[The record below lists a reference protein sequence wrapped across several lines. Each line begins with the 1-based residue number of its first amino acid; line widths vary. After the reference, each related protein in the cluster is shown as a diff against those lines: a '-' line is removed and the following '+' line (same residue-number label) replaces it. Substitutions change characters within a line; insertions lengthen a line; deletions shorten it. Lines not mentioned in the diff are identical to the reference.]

1 VFVSHLDPFGCIT
14 NFLDAA
20 FRNVFNGGVVV
31 ATATDIASLYGTCP
45 APALRN
51 YGARIV
57 RTDFIKEVA
66 ARVVVSALA
75 RSAAFFISCFCLG
88 KTHMYTLHMI
98 TFSSCLER
106 LKNDNI
112 SV

>member
-1 VFVSHLDPFGCIT
+1 MFASHLDPFGCLT

-20 FRNVFNGGVVV
+20 FRNVFNGGVIVV
-31 ATATDIASLYGTCP
+31 SATDIASLYGTCP

-57 RTDFIKEVA
+57 RTDFFKEMA

-75 RSAAFFISCFCLG
+75 RCVTSLVCLLPPQQG
-88 KTHMYTLHMI
+88 HVTPGIYL
-98 TFSSCLER
+98 LGNPER
-106 LKNDNI
+106 
-112 SV
+112 

>member
-1 VFVSHLDPFGCIT
+1 VLLWFVFESHIDPFGSLA

-20 FRNVFNGGVVV
+20 FRNVFNGGVIIVS
-31 ATATDIASLYGTCP
+31 ATDVASLYGTCP

-57 RTDFIKEVA
+57 RTDFVKEMA

-75 RSAAFFISCFCLG
+75 RFV
-88 KTHMYTLHMI
+88 TP
-98 TFSSCLER
+98 SS
-106 LKNDNI
+106 
-112 SV
+112 S